1 MRPLLARPLLLSA
14 LLLASLSGCA
24 IYDTRPQLTG
34 SSSVDIRAQDRT
46 TVDDRAARIAYKKD
60 LAEQEE
66 RARFVRF
73 NRYFEK

>member
-1 MRPLLARPLLLSA
+1 MNSYFARSMLLSA
-14 LLLASLSGCA
+14 LLLATLSGCA

-34 SSSVDIRAQDRT
+34 SSSVDTRTQDRA

-66 RARFVRF
+66 RARVVRF
-73 NRYFEK
+73 NRYFE